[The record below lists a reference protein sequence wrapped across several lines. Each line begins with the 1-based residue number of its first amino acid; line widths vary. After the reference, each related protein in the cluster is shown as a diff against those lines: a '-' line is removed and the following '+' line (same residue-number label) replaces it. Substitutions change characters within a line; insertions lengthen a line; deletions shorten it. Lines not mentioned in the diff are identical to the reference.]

1 MHHANTGVR
10 RTRTSNIN
18 NMDKQGTEPQRAADK
33 KEILIRR
40 NHTISFDAENLYRND
55 TKVEKSDGDN
65 RSIEERVKAE
75 MKGFYNGFFHQS
87 FKHIVVLAAAGTS
100 LDNGRNKGKT
110 RDGLW
115 KSGCSIIKGLYKELL
130 PCSEKLKTIAKE
142 KDIEALLSHVLLLEK
157 VDEAK
162 ASQLKPHREKLEKII
177 RDACKL
183 TLDVGTAPHK
193 TFLDKIT
200 ARKASEAR
208 VQLFTTN
215 YDTLFEQAAQRGG
228 YVVIDGFSFSFP
240 RTFSGRYFD
249 YDVVQR
255 EQTRI
260 KGEESFVSKVFHLY
274 KMHGSLTWER
284 TEQGMI
290 QQVNSTETPLIVYPA
305 SDKYE
310 SSYEQPYFEMMSRFQ
325 QALRREN
332 TLLIVLG
339 FGFRD
344 KHIQNVILE
353 AVNQNSSFQLVI
365 VNYNVNGTINREELK
380 EYFDGDMVKRNVSIV
395 FDTFKSFAES
405 LPENKT
411 YSSNEESIQS

>member
-1 MHHANTGVR
+1 MSSEGK
-10 RTRTSNIN
+10 
-18 NMDKQGTEPQRAADK
+18 KQ

-40 NHTISFDAENLYRND
+40 EGAVSYDNDNLYRNVVKIPKMEGD
-55 TKVEKSDGDN
+55 TRCVED
-65 RSIEERVKAE
+65 RVMAE
-75 MKGFYNGFFHQS
+75 KQVFYDAFFRQP

-100 LDNGRNKGKT
+100 LDNGSNKGKT

-115 KSGCSIIKGLYKELL
+115 KEGEETIENLCKILWTSETEKSKRIKD
-130 PCSEKLKTIAKE
+130 E
-142 KDIEALLSHVLLLEK
+142 KDIEALLSHVLLVEK
-157 VDEAK
+157 ADEEK
-162 ASQLKPHREKLEKII
+162 ALKLKPLREQLEKII

-183 TLDVGTAPHK
+183 ILDAKNGPHK
-193 TFLDKIT
+193 DFLDKIT
-200 ARKASEAR
+200 ARKASEPR

-215 YDTLFEQAAQRGG
+215 YDTLFEQAAQKGG
-228 YVVIDGFSFSFP
+228 YAVIDGFSFTSP

-249 YDVVQR
+249 YDIVQR
-255 EQTRI
+255 ERTRL
-260 KGEESFVSKVFHLY
+260 KDEESFVSKVFHLY
-274 KMHGSLTWER
+274 KMHGSLTWKR
-284 TEQGMI
+284 TEEGMI
-290 QQVNSTETPLIVYPA
+290 QQMDTTETPLIVYPA

-353 AVNQNSSFQLVI
+353 AVNQNPSFQLVI
-365 VNYNVNGTINREELK
+365 VNYNGGGTINREELK
-380 EYFDGDMVKRNVSIV
+380 EYFDDDVVKRKVSIV
-395 FDTFKSFAES
+395 FDTFKGFTGS

-411 YSSNEESIQS
+411 YSTNEESIQS

>member
-1 MHHANTGVR
+1 
-10 RTRTSNIN
+10 
-18 NMDKQGTEPQRAADK
+18 MDKQGTEQSQEKEAN

-40 NHTISFDAENLYRND
+40 NHSISFNSEGVYRNG
-55 TKVEKSDGDN
+55 TKVEDSKVEDSKDTVENYEG
-65 RSIEERVKAE
+65 RAKAE
-75 MKGFYNGFFHQS
+75 VQSFYNEFFRQF

-100 LDNGRNKGKT
+100 LDNGGNNGKT
-110 RDGLW
+110 RNGLW
-115 KSGCSIIKGLYKELL
+115 EEGKVTIEQLCNTLWASETEKSKRITKD
-130 PCSEKLKTIAKE
+130 
-142 KDIEALLSHVLLLEK
+142 KDIEALLSHVLLVEK
-157 VDEAK
+157 ADEKKAK
-162 ASQLKPHREKLEKII
+162 DLKPLRNNLEKII
-177 RDACKL
+177 REACKL
-183 TLDVGTAPHK
+183 TLDNSYAPHK

-200 ARKASEAR
+200 ARKANESR

-249 YDVVQR
+249 YDIVQR

-274 KMHGSLTWER
+274 KMHGSLTWKQ

-290 QQVNSTETPLIVYPA
+290 QQVNTTETPLIVYPA

-353 AVNQNSSFQLVI
+353 AVNQNPSFQLVI
-365 VNYNVNGTINREELK
+365 VNYNANGTINREELK
-380 EYFDGDMVKRNVSIV
+380 EYFDGDAVKRNVSIV
-395 FDTFKSFAES
+395 FDTFKGFTEN